1 MADLKTYDIIDL
13 NPIREYILREGE
25 TREMKKGE
33 YLIRAG
39 DSVKEVG
46 IIIDGYFGYMHID
59 CRGENQIISLATKNE
74 FLSNFISMPG
84 LRSAF
89 DIQALCTSQIIATK
103 YDALMNYMK
112 STLPE
117 NTLQNLYYAI
127 AFGLMTRGF
136 SFRCDSPEMRYT
148 ELLQR
153 MPDIL
158 QRVPMKV
165 IASYLGITREHFS
178 RMRKRMLK

>member
-1 MADLKTYDIIDL
+1 
-13 NPIREYILREGE
+13 
-25 TREMKKGE
+25 
-33 YLIRAG
+33 
-39 DSVKEVG
+39 
-46 IIIDGYFGYMHID
+46 
-59 CRGENQIISLATKNE
+59 
-74 FLSNFISMPG
+74 MPG
-84 LRSAF
+84 QRSAF
-89 DIQALCTSQIIATK
+89 DIQALCPSQIVTME
-103 YDALMNYMK
+103 YDALIGYIK
-112 STLPE
+112 STMPE